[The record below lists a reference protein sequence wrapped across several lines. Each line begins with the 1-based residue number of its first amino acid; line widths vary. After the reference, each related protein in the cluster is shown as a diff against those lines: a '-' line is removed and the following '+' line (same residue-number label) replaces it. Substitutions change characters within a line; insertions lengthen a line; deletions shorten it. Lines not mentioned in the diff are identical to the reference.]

1 MSKPS
6 IPNRC
11 RVVLITPPPGPDVAA
26 RLEAALSGG
35 DVASVI
41 VPAYGA
47 DDASFHEHAERLT
60 TVAQQANVAS
70 VIAGEPR
77 IAARVQADGMHLD
90 GPAADISAAIEKY
103 QPKFMIGCGGIK
115 TRDEAMILG
124 EIEPDYIF

>member
-11 RVVLITPPPGPDVAA
+11 RVVLIAPPPGREVAA
-26 RLEAALSGG
+26 QLEAALSGG

-47 DDASFHEHAERLT
+47 EDAAFQEHAERLT
-60 TVAQQANVAS
+60 AIAQQANVAS

-77 IAARVQADGMHLD
+77 IAARVHADGMHLE
-90 GPAADISAAIEKY
+90 GAAADIAAAVEKY
-103 QPKFMIGCGGIK
+103 QAKFMIGCGDVK
-115 TRDEAMILG
+115 TRDDA
-124 EIEPDYIF
+124 